1 MGQELDGC
9 GVQRGGTLVFT
20 GVTGRKAPVWLLF
33 CLDNFPL
40 RVHSPGAGRIPS
52 IVWQLLPANP
62 REKRPLPGTSPGL
75 SSLAKC
81 RCLEFL
87 SA

>member
-1 MGQELDGC
+1 MDVGS
-9 GVQRGGTLVFT
+9 RGEGLVLT

-40 RVHSPGAGRIPS
+40 RVHSPGAWSR
-52 IVWQLLPANP
+52 QNP
-62 REKRPLPGTSPGL
+62 LHCVAAPPRQPQGKKGLYPGPPQGL
-75 SSLAKC
+75 ALAKC